1 MSCVRL
7 FKKMLRGWKKE
18 KGKLPIEVPRH
29 GQAQVEWDWVWDW
42 LLPAQRSLSWRE
54 SVLSSLSLS
63 LPLTLI
69 IYWEAD
75 NSLLVVAAL
84 GQPAFCSTAYFQL
97 PGKSAGGR
105 TDGRVLSYLFFFSS
119 LSTLVP
125 YTYPSSNDPPP
136 SISLTYF
143 SMQCAQTEAKTECR
157 IENSYLCGHFF
168 RLFNVSRSLPHSLPM
183 LVSSVP
189 VLLYYWSSIYLSFS
203 VLFLLNK

>member
-18 KGKLPIEVPRH
+18 KGKLPIEVPTWSGSSRMRL
-29 GQAQVEWDWVWDW
+29 GLGLITAGAAVAKLKRVGAQ
-42 LLPAQRSLSWRE
+42 LSFSLSPSDFDNLLRGRQQ
-54 SVLSSLSLS
+54 SSCSS
-63 LPLTLI
+63 CFGS
-69 IYWEAD
+69 A
-75 NSLLVVAAL
+75 SLLFHSLFSVA
-84 GQPAFCSTAYFQL
+84 GQI
-97 PGKSAGGR
+97 GWR
-105 TDGRVLSYLFFFSS
+105 TDGRTRAFLFVFFPS

-189 VLLYYWSSIYLSFS
+189 VLLYYWSSLYLSFS